1 MSWQVEYSA
10 DSSAGPEEIWRRYVD
25 VEHWS
30 DWSPGVEW
38 SRLDGPFEVGVKGKS
53 KPPGSPTLR
62 FRIMAVEPQVM
73 FATKVR
79 LPGAGLEFEHAIEPL
94 PTGARITHR
103 ATLSGPLASP
113 YARSVRRR
121 TEQGLTDGV
130 ERLAALAGTQQQR
143 TGPSARP

>member
-1 MSWQVEYSA
+1 MSWEFEHSA
-10 DSSAGPEEIWRRYVD
+10 DSVATPEEIWQRYVD

-38 SRLDGPFEVGVKGKS
+38 SRLEGAFEAGAKGKS
-53 KPPGSPTLR
+53 KPPGSPALR
-62 FRIMAVEPQVM
+62 FRVIAVEPQAM

-79 LPGAGLEFEHAIEPL
+79 FPGAGLMFEHAIEPL
-94 PTGARITHR
+94 TAGARITHT
-103 ATLSGPLASP
+103 ATLSGPLAWL

-130 ERLAALAGTQQQR
+130 ERLAVLAGSDSR
-143 TGPSARP
+143 R

>member
-1 MSWQVEYSA
+1 MSWQFEHSA
-10 DSSAGPEEIWRRYVD
+10 DSGAVPEEVWRRYID

-38 SRLDGPFEVGVKGKS
+38 SRLDGPLEVGTKGKS
-53 KPPGSPTLR
+53 KPPGSPALR
-62 FRIMAVEPQVM
+62 FRIIAVERNVK

-79 LPGAGLEFEHAIEPL
+79 LPGAGLKFEHAIEPL

-103 ATLSGPLASP
+103 ATLSGPLATL

-121 TEQGLTDGV
+121 TEQGLTEGV
-130 ERLAALAGTQQQR
+130 ERLAVLAGRNIET
-143 TGPSARP
+143 TS